1 MSRLPKLGESKQL
14 QVWGEWVKI
23 SMSKVE
29 GIVLDILLQ

>member
-14 QVWGEWVKI
+14 QVWGEWIRI

-29 GIVLDILLQ
+29 GTVLDILLQ